1 MTTTEPPVAAD
12 EIEFDSSGLIP
23 VVSQDAETDE
33 VLMLAFMNKHALEK
47 TIETGDAWFWS
58 RSRSELWHKGATSGN
73 YLRVESISV
82 NCEENSLLLRVR
94 PEGPACHTG
103 NRSCYYRDLDWSGGE

>member
-1 MTTTEPPVAAD
+1 MTTTEPPVAVD
-12 EIEFDSSGLIP
+12 EIEFGSSGLVP

-33 VLMLAFMNKHALEK
+33 VLMVAFMNKHALEK

-58 RSRSELWHKGATSGN
+58 RSRNELWHKGATSGN
-73 YLRVESISV
+73 YLRVTSISV

-103 NRSCYYRDLDWSGGE
+103 NRSCYYRDLDWSGSE